1 MAAVLDG
8 ADKAG
13 DLTLAALAAAGDRAA
28 FAALIERHYDFIFR
42 VAYRW
47 NGRKADAEDIAQ
59 EVCVRL
65 GKAIRGFRGGSAF
78 SSWLYTVTVNA
89 ARDWSRKSVR
99 DAARVKAVAVQAAVE
114 GRNFAAPDPADDPA
128 ERLWAAVRLLP
139 DKQRE
144 AVTLIYG
151 EGLGHAGAAELMGC
165 AESTVS
171 WHVHEAKKRLKQ
183 LMRHAG
189 EEA

>member
-1 MAAVLDG
+1 MSAVLEG
-8 ADKAG
+8 SDKAS
-13 DLTLAALAAAGDRAA
+13 DFPLAARAAAGDRAA

-65 GKAIRGFRGGSAF
+65 GKAIRSFRGGSAF
-78 SSWLYTVTVNA
+78 SSWLYAVTVNA
-89 ARDWSRKSVR
+89 ARDWSRKSTR
-99 DAARVKAVAVQAAVE
+99 DAARVKVLAAQALVDDQGTAAV
-114 GRNFAAPDPADDPA
+114 DPADDPA

-165 AESTVS
+165 AENTVS
-171 WHVHEAKKRLKQ
+171 WHIHEAKKRLKQ